1 MITIPL
7 LQAEFWPP
15 APPEPAR
22 RLFGRAVRQPPTRLA
37 FEEVTIDV
45 SAAHVAPLLLLGKAG
60 AGKSV
65 ALDLWA
71 WRLLRAGARVVL
83 IGGAHNQHESLVAP
97 AQAAGYATAIYHDSA
112 DLDSRHDAAGLTVI
126 RDDHIPPPQ
135 CYALVGAA
143 LKAIGERRQVS
154 AQGLLVIVDG
164 EVPPDSI
171 APQLAEVLATWPALN
186 LHFWFVAQSARDL
199 TEATTFPA
207 RSLWAAARVRCH
219 GRTDRSE
226 LPHAGLSPNAAKRAA
241 WQSRSD
247 LVYWEPRGE
256 RVGHVQAAD
265 GTEVAIIA
273 RREERAT

>member
-7 LQAEFWPP
+7 LEAEVWPP
-15 APPEPAR
+15 ASPEPAR
-22 RLFGRAVRQPPTRLA
+22 RRFGRAVRQHPPQPSID
-37 FEEVTIDV
+37 EVTIDV

-97 AQAAGYATAIYHDSA
+97 AQADGYATAIYRDGA
-112 DLDSRHDAAGLTVI
+112 DLDSRHDAAELTVI
-126 RDDHIPPPQ
+126 DDDHLPHPQ
-135 CYALVGAA
+135 CYALAGAA
-143 LKAIGERRQVS
+143 LKAIGECRQVS
-154 AQGLLVIVDG
+154 AQALVVMLDG

-186 LHFWFVAQSARDL
+186 LHFWFVAQSARNL
-199 TEATTFPA
+199 TEATTLPA

-219 GRTDRSE
+219 GRTDQSH
-226 LPHAGLSPNAAKRAA
+226 LPEAGLSPAAAERAV
-241 WQSRSD
+241 WQRAGE

-256 RVGHVQAAD
+256 RVGRVQAAD
-265 GTEVAIIA
+265 GTEVEIIA
-273 RREERAT
+273 GREERVA